1 MGSDSSFSS
10 LGFADMQKFRSAFE
24 EAQEAMSK
32 LLGTVSK
39 EEDEAADV
47 AADAL
52 SGLKVVDSGKKVEKV
67 AEGSEPKGEA
77 EE

>member
-1 MGSDSSFSS
+1 MGSDRSSSS
-10 LGFADMQKFRSAFE
+10 LCFADMQKFRSAFE
-24 EAQEAMSK
+24 EAQESMAK

-39 EEDEAADV
+39 EEEEAADV

-52 SGLKVVDSGKKVEKV
+52 SGLKVVDSGKKVD
-67 AEGSEPKGEA
+67 EGIEPIGKT

>member
-1 MGSDSSFSS
+1 M
-10 LGFADMQKFRSAFE
+10 A
-24 EAQEAMSK
+24 K

-39 EEDEAADV
+39 EEEEAADV

-52 SGLKVVDSGKKVEKV
+52 SGLKVVDSGKKEEKV
-67 AEGSEPKGEA
+67 DEASEPKEKV